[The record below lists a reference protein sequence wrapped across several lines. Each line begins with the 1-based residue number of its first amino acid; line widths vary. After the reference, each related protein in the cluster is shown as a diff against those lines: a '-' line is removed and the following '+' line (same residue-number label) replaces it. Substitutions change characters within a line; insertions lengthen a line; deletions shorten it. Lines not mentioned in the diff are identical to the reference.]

1 MRHSIINHSSRIKT
15 KKMKKF
21 STKVLLMAFI
31 LGQIHTATLAQQVN
45 ETFIRNLDNS
55 EREAVLRG
63 DTISLFNK
71 LWSPNMVV
79 NTPANRVGTV
89 ESTKNLTRT
98 GKIDYSSFE
107 RTIEK
112 ITIFENVGIVMGQEV
127 VKPQRNAD
135 NVGKTITRR
144 FTNIWMNGKDGW
156 QIVARQATVISIL

>member
-1 MRHSIINHSSRIKT
+1 MKILSIRVMISA
-15 KKMKKF
+15 
-21 STKVLLMAFI
+21 VLL
-31 LGQIHTATLAQQVN
+31 GVIHTSALAQQVD

-55 EREAVLRG
+55 ERAAVFEG

-71 LWSPNMVV
+71 LWSPDMVV

-89 ESTKNLTRT
+89 ESTKFLTRT

-112 ITIFENVGIVMGQEV
+112 ITIFGNVGIVMGQEV
-127 VKPQRNAD
+127 VKPQRKSD

-156 QIVARQATVISIL
+156 QMVARQATVFSIL